1 MEKQVQDRNINKEDT
16 IRAKGYSSI
25 NNLGK
30 MTEETCETH
39 ELKKKD
45 GLVEDGPL
53 TAMEMNERVGIGN
66 EEPRGERRARLTKQV
81 GLISLVSLSYV
92 ALGSTLTWS
101 SPAISSLSEDNSTL
115 VGTEISLSSSDK
127 DMAGSLLYLGMLV
140 GAWVA
145 GGLVAKLG
153 RRLCLQLIMP
163 LYVTGWVIC
172 GLAPTAAVLHIGRF
186 VQGVAAGATTIG
198 GYAYV
203 VELADTNIRGNMAA
217 MPTLGVVVGNLYT
230 VALGYYLSW
239 HYLSLVCVIPPIVF
253 LVSTYYL
260 PKSPSFL
267 VLKGQRQ
274 QALSMLR
281 KLRGKY
287 ANVEAEVM
295 VLEKF
300 NVTGNVGYRGLL
312 ERDVLK
318 RLGVVIFLFLLS
330 QMCGNIVFLAYTARI
345 LENTGVVMDPD
356 AITALAGTLRVAGTV
371 VAIVLLD
378 VLGRRYCL
386 IISHTINTF
395 CLVILGIYV
404 YLAENAK
411 PDDDTYEGLTWI
423 PATCVILALF
433 FCDLGVHPVPFIVS
447 SEYFST
453 KIRAQASSV
462 CISAGTGITFMT
474 LQLYTPMQTV
484 LTQAGLYWFYAATSV
499 IGIIFSYLCVI
510 ETKGKSTNDGWL
522 LVTRF
527 DKGDDDEELHS
538 GKVIRRQE

>member
-1 MEKQVQDRNINKEDT
+1 
-16 IRAKGYSSI
+16 
-25 NNLGK
+25 

-45 GLVEDGPL
+45 GLVEDGPPRGI
-53 TAMEMNERVGIGN
+53 EMNERGGEGK

-81 GLISLVSLSYV
+81 GLISLVTLAYV
-92 ALGSTLTWS
+92 ALGTTLTWA

-115 VGTEISLSSSDK
+115 VGTEISLSSADK
-127 DMAGSLLYLGMLV
+127 DMAGSLLYVGMLV

-145 GGLVAKLG
+145 GGLVSKLG
-153 RRLCLQLIMP
+153 RRLCMQLIMP
-163 LYVTGWVIC
+163 IYVSGWVIC
-172 GLAPTAAVLHIGRF
+172 GLAPISAVLHIGRF

-230 VALGYYLSW
+230 VAVGYYLPW
-239 HYLSLVCVIPPIVF
+239 HYLSLVCVVPPIVF

-267 VLKGQRQ
+267 VLRGQRQ
-274 QALSMLR
+274 KAISMLR

-287 ANVEAEVM
+287 TNVEEEVM
-295 VLEKF
+295 ELERR
-300 NVTGNVGYRGLL
+300 NMTGNVGYRGLL

-330 QMCGNIVFLAYTARI
+330 QMCGNIVIMAYTARI
-345 LENTGVVMDPD
+345 LENTGVTMDPD
-356 AITALAGTLRVAGTV
+356 AITALAGALRVAGTV

-386 IISHTINTF
+386 IISHAINAF
-395 CLVILGIYV
+395 CLAILGTYV
-404 YLAENAK
+404 YLAENAQ
-411 PDDDTYEGLTWI
+411 PDDDTYEGLTWV
-423 PATCVILALF
+423 PATCITLSLF
-433 FCDLGVHPVPFIVS
+433 FCDLGVHPVPFIVA
-447 SEYFST
+447 SEYFPT

-462 CISAGTGITFMT
+462 CISAGTGITFMA
-474 LQLYTPMQTV
+474 LQLYTPMQTL

-499 IGIIFSYLCVI
+499 VGILFSFLCVI
-510 ETKGKSTNDGWL
+510 ETKGKSVG
-522 LVTRF
+522 
-527 DKGDDDEELHS
+527 
-538 GKVIRRQE
+538 